1 MKWITAFFM
10 TWGQFCAIP
19 CPYKRWDNELRPRQ
33 IVCLPI
39 LGLVLGV
46 IWAAIGFILA
56 LLRCPAL
63 ISAAVMTA
71 VPWLLTGF
79 IHLDGFMD
87 CADAIL
93 SRRDLE
99 TRLKILKDPTT
110 GSFSVISFCIVLL
123 FSYAAFASKEAGN
136 FTALVF
142 IPAATRACSAL
153 AVQLLK
159 PIGHSSYAGSFSRSV
174 RKGHVAAA
182 AVMLVLAV
190 AVPAALGLLSGDF
203 FDGWLSPAAA
213 AIGSWCT
220 IYACRKDLGGM
231 SGDISGCAITVGELC
246 GALAWAII

>member
-33 IVCLPI
+33 IVCLPL
-39 LGLVLGV
+39 LGLLLGL
-46 IWAAIGFILA
+46 IWALIGFVLY
-56 LLRCPAL
+56 LVRCPG
-63 ISAAVMTA
+63 IIAAAAMTA
-71 VPWLLTGF
+71 APWLLTGF

-110 GSFSVISFCIVLL
+110 GSFSVISFCLVLL
-123 FSYAAFASKEAGN
+123 FSFAAFMSKGAGN

-142 IPAATRACSAL
+142 VPAATRACSAL
-153 AVQLLK
+153 AVQVLK
-159 PIGHSSYAGSFSRSV
+159 PIGHSSYAGSFSSSV
-174 RKGHVAAA
+174 KKGHVAAA
-182 AVMLVLAV
+182 AVMLLLAV
-190 AVPAALGLLSGDF
+190 AVPAALGALTGDI
-203 FDGWLSPAAA
+203 FDGWLSSAAA
-213 AIGSWCT
+213 ATGSVCT
-220 IYACRKDLGGM
+220 IFACRKDLGGM